1 MSPGFF
7 QTIIG
12 RRFLEGTLP
21 EAVKQIN
28 RLNKNL
34 EKLISIFEDN
44 DIEGLIERINGEGSE
59 NE

>member
-1 MSPGFF
+1 MTP
-7 QTIIG
+7 ILG

-44 DIEGLIERINGEGSE
+44 DIQDLIKRINGEDAE
-59 NE
+59 NDKNE